1 MDVKLEMR
9 KKLPGKSNAVLSD
22 DIRQMAQRAYHNLYA
37 LAQEALALN
46 QLYKIIPLEIKCR
59 CIDKD
64 CQTVSEA
71 VDVLERNESILCSD
85 KGEEKQNCSTST
97 LK

>member
-1 MDVKLEMR
+1 MAVKLEMR

-22 DIRQMAQRAYHNLYA
+22 DIRQMAQRACHNLYA

-46 QLYKIIPLEIKCR
+46 QLYKIILLEIKCR